1 MSAPY
6 LSFVIARLFT
16 SFMSEFHLYVAS
28 FKFMINSGIKHAHFY
43 SYGLSSFFILLYRK
57 IKSLDISFIFQEH
70 LYFELISMK
79 SRVNLAM
86 YYYDISF
93 NPEFCMT
100 VIRNMSNTRQR
111 HRLMPAEF
119 KRTLQQQ
126 TAK

>member
-28 FKFMINSGIKHAHFY
+28 FKFMINSGIKHVHFY
-43 SYGLSSFFILLYRK
+43 SYGLSSLFILLYRK
-57 IKSLDISFIFQEH
+57 IKSLDIKH

-86 YYYDISF
+86 YCYDISF

-111 HRLMPAEF
+111 QRHMPAEF